1 MALDS
6 PEPLDWRRVARAR
19 AGARL
24 GHNIIYYPSI
34 GSTNTAARTLARAGT
49 PDGTVVLTDEQTQGR
64 GRHGRRWTA
73 PPRSGLAVSVLL
85 RPAPDFP
92 LYTFTMAA
100 ALAACDAVRTLTG
113 PRCALKWPND
123 VLVDGAKAGGIL
135 LELDEAGASWTV
147 VIGIGLN
154 VNAAP
159 DLPGVR
165 TLRAATGAP
174 VAREPLLIKLLER
187 LEAYVTLAAYEP
199 ATVRRLW
206 RERLATLG
214 RPVRVQA
221 PDGAFEGMAIDVDAE
236 GALLVRGGDGAVRA
250 VHAGDV
256 TLSRWAMGDRR

>member
-1 MALDS
+1 MTSDS

-24 GHNIIYYPSI
+24 GHRIIYYPSI
-34 GSTNTAARTLARAGT
+34 GSTNTAARALAREGA
-49 PDGTVVLTDEQTQGR
+49 PDGTVLLADEQTQGR
-64 GRHGRRWTA
+64 GRHGRHWTA
-73 PPRSGLAVSVLL
+73 PPCTGLAVSVLL

-92 LYTFTMAA
+92 LYTLTMAA
-100 ALAACDAVRTLTG
+100 ALAAGDAVRALTG
-113 PRCALKWPND
+113 PRCTLKWPND
-123 VLVDGAKAGGIL
+123 VLIDGAKIGGIL
-135 LELDEAGASWTV
+135 LELDEAEASWTV

-165 TLRAATGAP
+165 ALSAVTGAP
-174 VAREPLLIKLLER
+174 IAREPLLIHLLER

-206 RERLATLG
+206 RERLVTLG
-214 RPVRVQA
+214 HPVRVQT
-221 PDGAFEGMAIDVDAE
+221 PDDAFAGVALDVDAE
-236 GALLVRGGDGAVRA
+236 GALLVRDSDGAVRA

-256 TLSRWAMGDRR
+256 TLSSQ

>member
-1 MALDS
+1 
-6 PEPLDWRRVARAR
+6 
-19 AGARL
+19 
-24 GHNIIYYPSI
+24 
-34 GSTNTAARTLARAGT
+34 
-49 PDGTVVLTDEQTQGR
+49 
-64 GRHGRRWTA
+64 
-73 PPRSGLAVSVLL
+73 
-85 RPAPDFP
+85 
-92 LYTFTMAA
+92 
-100 ALAACDAVRTLTG
+100 
-113 PRCALKWPND
+113 LKWPND

-206 RERLATLG
+206 RERLTTLG
-214 RPVRVQA
+214 RPIRVQA

-236 GALLVRGGDGAVRA
+236 GALLVRGGDSAVRA